1 MAVPGAEH
9 GTGIRRVSAVLDKI
23 DAKSLKFPN
32 GVSGMTVGEM
42 IAHLE
47 QLDPLAPVLM
57 PAENGGLEEIEVVTA
72 RGVRLNV
79 NRAEGFGPHE
89 VPAFGE
95 MADTDAVLLLSANG
109 LADDGS

>member
-1 MAVPGAEH
+1 MALPGAEH
-9 GTGIRRVSAVLDKI
+9 GACIGRVSAVLDKI
-23 DAKSLKFPN
+23 DTKSLKFPN

-57 PAENGGLEEIEVVTA
+57 PAENGGLDEIVVVTA